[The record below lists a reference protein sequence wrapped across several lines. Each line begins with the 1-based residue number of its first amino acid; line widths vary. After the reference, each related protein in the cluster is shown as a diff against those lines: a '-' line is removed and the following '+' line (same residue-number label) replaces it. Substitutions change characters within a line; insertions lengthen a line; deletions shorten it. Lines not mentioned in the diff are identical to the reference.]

1 MRPPYRGVGR
11 AMTDGLGAMV
21 LASGEGRRL
30 RPLTADV
37 PKPMLPVLGQ
47 TLLDRALDK
56 VAATGPHR
64 IVVALHHRPD
74 VVADHLRSGRY
85 PVSVKVEERLTG
97 PGRRGAFLWR
107 RPGPEGAA
115 GRLR

>member
-1 MRPPYRGVGR
+1 
-11 AMTDGLGAMV
+11 MTDGLGAMV

-64 IVVALHHRPD
+64 IVVALHYRAD
-74 VVADHLRSGRY
+74 VVAGHLRSGPH
-85 PVSVKVEERLTG
+85 PVS
-97 PGRRGAFLWR
+97 RRSRSGL
-107 RPGPEGAA
+107 PGPPARC
-115 GRLR
+115 GRTAPTRT